1 MGGGLPDFRGGFTGI
16 HRRIVQSRD
25 FVSIFYD
32 TGQGQGFVRTVPIT
46 DRPHLPKGL
55 HQWWGDSRA
64 RWDGDTLV
72 VDVTNFGPKN
82 DFMGSREQLH
92 FTERWK
98 RTGPTTL
105 ELTTTVDDPSTW
117 SKPWTAIQEFDLQSS
132 QDNKIYME
140 PRCHEGN
147 YGLPGILAGAR
158 AQEQDYAKGRG
169 PHPATFCIGSCAGPD
184 AEDRDPLALR

>member
-16 HRRIVQSRD
+16 HRRLVQSRE

-46 DRPHLPKGL
+46 NRPHLANGVR
-55 HQWWGDSRA
+55 QWWGDSRA
-64 RWDGDTLV
+64 HWDGDTLV

-82 DFMGSREQLH
+82 DFMGSRENLH

-98 RTGPTTL
+98 RTGSTTL
-105 ELTTTVDDPSTW
+105 ELTTTIEDPSTW
-117 SKPWTAIQEFDLQSS
+117 TRPWTAIQEFDLQNS

-158 AQEQDYAKGRG
+158 MQEQDYARGRG